1 MNGQTRKL
9 QYEELKDKLEKI
21 SDMPKLNP
29 IYGDFKHITM
39 NEYGF
44 SYMVEDWD
52 CGEYVTNSEFVGY
65 DEIDQPLEYF
75 QKKFADEIA
84 ERDRKQQEA
93 KLLKEQREKQRQID
107 KEINDRK
114 LYEKLKQ
121 KYERNE
127 NG

>member
-1 MNGQTRKL
+1 MDGQTLKL

-21 SDMPKLNP
+21 HIMPKLNS
-29 IYGDFKHITM
+29 ICGDFKHITID
-39 NEYGF
+39 EYGF
-44 SYMVEDWD
+44 SYVVEDWD

-65 DEIDQPLEYF
+65 DEIDKPLEYF

-84 ERDRKQQEA
+84 ERNRKLKERELKKEEERKQ
-93 KLLKEQREKQRQID
+93 REIN
-107 KEINDRK
+107 KEINDRI

-121 KYERNE
+121 KYEGKQ